1 MHLGYTK
8 FKIDTHKHN
17 AEFLEGYL
25 IPVNSNELPENKQT
39 SALIN
44 NYRKIYP
51 EVLEVIGLVKEPLMR
66 KYNQESSIGNLLT
79 DYMREASQSDIAFL
93 NSGAIR
99 ADINA
104 GDMTVEQLI
113 NVYPFKDNLTIIE
126 LTGNQIQE
134 LIEYSL
140 TLPYG
145 IGQVSGMHIKYD
157 SSRNELNRVLEIKIN
172 GEALIDIKKYT
183 VAVSGYLATGGD
195 GYLIFT
201 KGRLINNEIPFQDA
215 LYDEFKTQKFI
226 TNPGFSRLVDISD

>member
-1 MHLGYTK
+1 M
-8 FKIDTHKHN
+8 
-17 AEFLEGYL
+17 
-25 IPVNSNELPENKQT
+25 NSNELPENKQT

-104 GDMTVEQLI
+104 GDMTLEQLI
-113 NVYPFKDNLTIIE
+113 NVYPFKDNLTIVE

-195 GYLIFT
+195 GYLVFT